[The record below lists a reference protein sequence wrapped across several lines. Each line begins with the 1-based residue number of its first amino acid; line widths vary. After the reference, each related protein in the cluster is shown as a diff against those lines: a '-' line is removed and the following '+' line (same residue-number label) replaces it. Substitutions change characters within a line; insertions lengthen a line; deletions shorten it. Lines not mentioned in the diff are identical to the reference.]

1 MNALW
6 FCATAAATPAYG
18 GWWKLVGAFLLVF
31 TLLVIFL
38 KVLGRLQRGSGSAD
52 VSLLRVQSLGPR
64 RSLEFLRCGDR
75 VFKLYR
81 SEQSMVLLD
90 QEPYDPVLHAA
101 STTKPALSGWLD
113 KLRGGDRD

>member
-1 MNALW
+1 MNALL

-18 GWWKLVGAFLLVF
+18 GWWKLIGAFLIVF
-31 TLLVIFL
+31 GLLVVFL
-38 KVLGRLQRGSGSAD
+38 KVLGRMQRGGGSAD

-90 QEPYDPVLHAA
+90 QEPFDPALHAQA
-101 STTKPALSGWLD
+101 PAKPSLPDWLD
-113 KLRGGDRD
+113 RLRGGGRG